1 MGVRVNYTTMINY
14 LVGQLVEKSTPWLVI
29 EVNGVGYDVQASLNT
44 FTDLP
49 ELGAEIKLLTHF
61 VVREDAQLLYGFANQ
76 SERQLFR
83 TLIKINGV
91 GAKLALAILS
101 GMDAAAFSHCI
112 IASDVTSL
120 TRLPGVGKKTAER
133 LIVEMKDRLQEWHV
147 DLPAE
152 QIGGEGSTSSS
163 QSMIL
168 AEAETALIALGY
180 KPVEA
185 SKSLAKL
192 DFIEIDS
199 SEAAIRAALK
209 TMLKR

>member
-147 DLPAE
+147 DLTAE
-152 QIGGEGSTSSS
+152 QIGGVGSTSTS
-163 QSMIL
+163 QSLIL

>member
-1 MGVRVNYTTMINY
+1 MALRVNHTTMISY
-14 LVGQLVEKSTPWLVI
+14 LVGHLVEKSTPWLVI

-49 ELGAEIKLLTHF
+49 PLGAEIKLLTHF

-112 IASDVTSL
+112 IASDVASL

-147 DLPAE
+147 DLHAE
-152 QIGGEGSTSSS
+152 QIGVEGSTSSS
-163 QSMIL
+163 QSVIL

-192 DFIEIDS
+192 DFSEIDS

>member
-1 MGVRVNYTTMINY
+1 MAVRVNHTTMISY

-29 EVNGVGYDVQASLNT
+29 EVNGVGYDLQASLNT

-49 ELGAEIKLLTHF
+49 ALGAEIKLLTHF
-61 VVREDAQLLYGFANQ
+61 VVREDAQLLYGFADQ
-76 SERQLFR
+76 SERRLFR

-91 GAKLALAILS
+91 GPKLALAILS

-112 IASDVTSL
+112 IVSDVASL

-152 QIGGEGSTSSS
+152 QIGGVGNTSSS
-163 QSMIL
+163 QSLIL

-192 DFIEIDS
+192 DFSEIDT

>member
-1 MGVRVNYTTMINY
+1 MAVRVNHKTMISY

-49 ELGAEIKLLTHF
+49 ALGAEIKLLTHF
-61 VVREDAQLLYGFANQ
+61 VVREDAQLLYGFADQ

-112 IASDVTSL
+112 IASDVASL

-133 LIVEMKDRLQEWHV
+133 LVVEMKDRLQEWHV

-152 QIGGEGSTSSS
+152 QIGGAGSTSSS

-192 DFIEIDS
+192 DFSEIDS

>member
-1 MGVRVNYTTMINY
+1 MISY

-49 ELGAEIKLLTHF
+49 ALGAEIKLLTHF
-61 VVREDAQLLYGFANQ
+61 VVREDAQLLYGFADQ

-112 IASDVTSL
+112 IASDVASL

-192 DFIEIDS
+192 DFSEIDS

>member
-1 MGVRVNYTTMINY
+1 MAVRVNHTTMISY
-14 LVGQLVEKSTPWLVI
+14 LVGKLVEKSTPWLVI

-49 ELGAEIKLLTHF
+49 ALGAEIKLLTHF
-61 VVREDAQLLYGFANQ
+61 VVREDAQLLYGFADQ

-112 IASDVTSL
+112 IASDVASL

-152 QIGGEGSTSSS
+152 QIGGAGSTSSS

-192 DFIEIDS
+192 DFSEIDS

>member
-1 MGVRVNYTTMINY
+1 MISY

-61 VVREDAQLLYGFANQ
+61 VVREDAQLLYGFANG

-83 TLIKINGV
+83 TLIKVNGV

-101 GMDAAAFSHCI
+101 GMDGAAFSNCI
-112 IASDVTSL
+112 IAADVASL

-147 DLPAE
+147 DTPTEKLGASDDVSP
-152 QIGGEGSTSSS
+152 S
-163 QSMIL
+163 QSVML
-168 AEAETALIALGY
+168 AEAETALISLGY
-180 KPVEA
+180 KPIEA

-192 DFIEIDS
+192 DFSLIDS
-199 SEAAIRAALK
+199 SESAIRAALK

>member
-1 MGVRVNYTTMINY
+1 MISY

-49 ELGAEIKLLTHF
+49 ALGAEIKLLTHF
-61 VVREDAQLLYGFANQ
+61 VVREDAQLLYGFADQ

-101 GMDAAAFSHCI
+101 GMDAAAFSNCI
-112 IASDVTSL
+112 IASDVASL

-192 DFIEIDS
+192 DFSEIDS

>member
-1 MGVRVNYTTMINY
+1 MAVRVNHTTMISY

-49 ELGAEIKLLTHF
+49 ALGAEIKLLTHF
-61 VVREDAQLLYGFANQ
+61 VVREDAQLLYGFADQ

-112 IASDVTSL
+112 IASDVASL

-152 QIGGEGSTSSS
+152 QIGGACSTSSS

-185 SKSLAKL
+185 SRSLAKL
-192 DFIEIDS
+192 DFSEIDS

>member
-1 MGVRVNYTTMINY
+1 MISY

-29 EVNGVGYDVQASLNT
+29 EVNGVGYDVQASLST

-49 ELGAEIKLLTHF
+49 ALGAEIKLLTHF
-61 VVREDAQLLYGFANQ
+61 VVREDAQLLYGFADQ

-112 IASDVTSL
+112 IASDVASL

-133 LIVEMKDRLQEWHV
+133 LIVEMKDRLQEWHA

-152 QIGGEGSTSSS
+152 QFGGGGSASSS

-168 AEAETALIALGY
+168 VEAETALIALGY

-185 SKSLAKL
+185 SKSLADL
-192 DFIEIDS
+192 DFSEVDS

-209 TMLKR
+209 TMVKR

>member
-1 MGVRVNYTTMINY
+1 MAVRVNHTTMISY

-49 ELGAEIKLLTHF
+49 ALGAEIKLLTHF
-61 VVREDAQLLYGFANQ
+61 VVREDAQLLYGFADQ
-76 SERQLFR
+76 SERKLFR

-112 IASDVTSL
+112 IASDVASL

-152 QIGGEGSTSSS
+152 QIGGAGSTSSS

-192 DFIEIDS
+192 DFSEIDS

>member
-1 MGVRVNYTTMINY
+1 MAVRVNHITMISY

-49 ELGAEIKLLTHF
+49 ALGAEIKLLTHF
-61 VVREDAQLLYGFANQ
+61 VVREDAQLLYGFADQ

-91 GAKLALAILS
+91 GPKLALAILS

-112 IASDVTSL
+112 IASDVASL

-147 DLPAE
+147 DLTAE
-152 QIGGEGSTSSS
+152 QIGGVGSTSTS
-163 QSMIL
+163 QSLIL

-192 DFIEIDS
+192 DFSEIDS

>member
-1 MGVRVNYTTMINY
+1 MISY

-49 ELGAEIKLLTHF
+49 ALGAEIKLLTHF

-83 TLIKINGV
+83 TLIKVNGV

-112 IASDVTSL
+112 IASDVASL

-133 LIVEMKDRLQEWHV
+133 LVIEMRDKV
-147 DLPAE
+147 DVA
-152 QIGGEGSTSSS
+152 QVNDFGSATAGKHPDIK
-163 QSMIL
+163 Q
-168 AEAETALIALGY
+168 EAESAF
-180 KPVEA
+180 VRRSA
-185 SKSLAKL
+185 SMTPSDGSGLRIMDSNIRNAKIL
-192 DFIEIDS
+192 MEG
-199 SEAAIRAALK
+199 L
-209 TMLKR
+209 L

>member
-1 MGVRVNYTTMINY
+1 MAVRVNHTTMISY

-49 ELGAEIKLLTHF
+49 ALGAEIKLLTHF
-61 VVREDAQLLYGFANQ
+61 VVREDAQLLYGFADQ

-112 IASDVTSL
+112 IASDVASL

-152 QIGGEGSTSSS
+152 QIGGAGNTSSS

-192 DFIEIDS
+192 DFSEIDS

>member
-1 MGVRVNYTTMINY
+1 MAVRVNHTTMISY

-49 ELGAEIKLLTHF
+49 ALGAEIKLLTHF
-61 VVREDAQLLYGFANQ
+61 VVREDAQLLYGFADQ

-112 IASDVTSL
+112 IASDVASL

-152 QIGGEGSTSSS
+152 QIGGAGSSSSS

-192 DFIEIDS
+192 DFSEIDS

>member
-1 MGVRVNYTTMINY
+1 MAVRANHITMISY

-49 ELGAEIKLLTHF
+49 ALGAEIKLLTHF
-61 VVREDAQLLYGFANQ
+61 VVREDAHLLYGFADK

-112 IASDVTSL
+112 ISSDVASL

-152 QIGGEGSTSSS
+152 QIGGACSSSSS

-192 DFIEIDS
+192 DFSQFDS

>member
-1 MGVRVNYTTMINY
+1 MAVRVNHTTMISY

-49 ELGAEIKLLTHF
+49 ALGAEIKLLTHF
-61 VVREDAQLLYGFANQ
+61 VVREDAQLLYGFADQ

-112 IASDVTSL
+112 IASDVASL

-147 DLPAE
+147 DLLAE
-152 QIGGEGSTSSS
+152 QVDGAGSTSSS
-163 QSMIL
+163 QSTIL

-192 DFIEIDS
+192 DFSEIDS

>member
-1 MGVRVNYTTMINY
+1 MAVRVNHTTMISY

-49 ELGAEIKLLTHF
+49 ALGAEIKLLTHF
-61 VVREDAQLLYGFANQ
+61 VVREDAQLLYGFADQ

-112 IASDVTSL
+112 IASDVASL

-147 DLPAE
+147 DLPGE
-152 QIGGEGSTSSS
+152 QIGGAGSTSSS

-192 DFIEIDS
+192 DFSELDS